1 MICEKCNNKID
12 DDSKFCSKCG
22 EKIFIEIEK
31 SDTVLHSKNENNKE
45 KQKIGGFLIV
55 CGIFLVFGLFLSFV
69 FLGQYLSVEHEEN
82 MKYLYSYNYN
92 LYEHYK
98 IIKNLTILAFFW
110 LFALNISFFTKN
122 IYTKNIA
129 VGYFAYVIF
138 IDFYIL
144 IVHINNE
151 LLSVISIEIPKMF
164 IQIILLSIF
173 IVYFLISKRVKATFK
188 QKIDQNKENNFENAR
203 EEYLKEYNKRKN
215 ISNK

>member
-45 KQKIGGFLIV
+45 KQKIGDFLIV

-69 FLGQYLSVEHEEN
+69 FLGQYLSVEYEED
-82 MKYLYSYNYN
+82 MKYLYSYKYS

-98 IIKNLTILAFFW
+98 IIKNLSIFAFFW

-122 IYTKNIA
+122 VYTKNIA
-129 VGYFAYVIF
+129 IGYVAYVIF
-138 IDFYIL
+138 INFYTVIF
-144 IVHINNE
+144 HTNNGFF
-151 LLSVISIEIPKMF
+151 SVIANEIPKMV
-164 IQIILLSIF
+164 IQTILLSIF
-173 IVYFLISKRVKATFK
+173 TVYFLVSKRVKYTF
-188 QKIDQNKENNFENAR
+188 IEKEEKSNFENAR
-203 EEYLKEYNKRKN
+203 EEYLKEYNERKN